1 MVAAISP
8 IISVV
13 MPLFNKEREVARAI
27 RSVLAQSV
35 TGFELLV
42 INDGSTDKGPEI
54 VHAIQDSRIRTIDQP
69 NAGVSA
75 ARNTGIRE
83 AGAELIAFLDADDE
97 WTPDFL
103 ETLLRLKR
111 NFPSCSV
118 FATNYFFSTPDGTR
132 RPTILRGLARD
143 FSEGILS
150 DYFAVAFRSD
160 PPLWSSAVGV
170 SKTAITAIGGF
181 PVGITS
187 GEDLLT
193 WAKLAVKNEIAYSTK
208 PCAVFWTPI
217 ALSDRC
223 GRIPQKPDRVG
234 LELRNLLEYS
244 GGENTSLKHYIALW
258 HKMRANIFMRLGKKK
273 EALRELMRAVRLS
286 GVRFDLLLLSF
297 FTILPGKFGVM
308 LYRFLRSMWRKVPC
322 E

>member
-1 MVAAISP
+1 
-8 IISVV
+8 
-13 MPLFNKEREVARAI
+13 MPLFNKERDVERAV
-27 RSVLAQSV
+27 RSVLVQSV
-35 TGFELLV
+35 ADFELLV
-42 INDGSTDKGPEI
+42 INDGSTDKGREI
-54 VHAIQDSRIRTIDQP
+54 VRAIHDSRIRVIDQL

-83 AGAELIAFLDADDE
+83 SRAELIAFLDADDE

-103 ETLLRLKR
+103 ETLLRLK
-111 NFPSCSV
+111 NKFPSCSV
-118 FATNYFFSTPDGTR
+118 FATNYFFATPDGTR
-132 RPTILRGLARD
+132 RPTILRGLGRD

-170 SKTAITAIGGF
+170 SKAAITAIDGF

-193 WAKLAVKNEIAYSTK
+193 WARLAVRNDIAYSAK
-208 PCAVFWTPI
+208 PCAFFWTPV

-223 GRIPQKPDRVG
+223 GRVPQNPDRVG
-234 LELRNLLEYS
+234 LELNNLLQYA
-244 GGENTSLKHYIALW
+244 GEKAASLKNYIALW
-258 HKMRANIFMRLGKKK
+258 HKMRANIYMRLGEKKQ
-273 EALRELMRAVRLS
+273 ALRELSRAIRLS
-286 GVRFDLLLLSF
+286 GMRADLLLLIF
-297 FTILPGKFGVM
+297 LTILPGKSGLTIYTYSRSLKRKF
-308 LYRFLRSMWRKVPC
+308 LY